1 MQRKNDATVMLHGGN
16 LGVDRSALGRVVV
29 CCNIQCAGGIV
40 QEGMQTTK
48 RFKERTGS
56 IEGRHAVHLE
66 RQADPSVQLQARQRV
81 FPNLCAGDV

>member
-1 MQRKNDATVMLHGGN
+1 MDCG
-16 LGVDRSALGRVVV
+16 ALGRMAV

-40 QEGMQTTK
+40 QKSVQTAE

-56 IEGRHAVHLE
+56 VEGRYAVYTK

-81 FPNLCAGDV
+81 LSNLCAGDV

>member
-40 QEGMQTTK
+40 QESM
-48 RFKERTGS
+48 
-56 IEGRHAVHLE
+56 
-66 RQADPSVQLQARQRV
+66 
-81 FPNLCAGDV
+81 